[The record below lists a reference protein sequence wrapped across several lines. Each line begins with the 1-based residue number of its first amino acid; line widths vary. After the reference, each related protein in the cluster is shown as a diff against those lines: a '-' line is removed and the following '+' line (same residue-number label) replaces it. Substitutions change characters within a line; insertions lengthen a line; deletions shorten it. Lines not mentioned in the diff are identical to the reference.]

1 MIQAYSTSIFP
12 AIPVL
17 DVFFSFPGSDD
28 WKGPFSAIVDSGA
41 DYAIA
46 PLSLLQSFNLPV
58 VRPVT
63 LNSLWQDKRNAYV
76 YEVDIRIGEIVLPA
90 IDVAGDRVS
99 DQILLGRNVL
109 NKLDLRLEGP
119 KQRTHML

>member
-1 MIQAYSTSIFP
+1 MI
-12 AIPVL
+12 
-17 DVFFSFPGSDD
+17 SFL
-28 WKGPFSAIVDSGA
+28 IV
-41 DYAIA
+41 
-46 PLSLLQSFNLPV
+46 V
-58 VRPVT
+58 
-63 LNSLWQDKRNAYV
+63 WQDKRNAYV